1 MVPAMTGTVNELD
14 EDFRYGQLAIEGR
27 LITPDQFD
35 VAMDKAK
42 QASKSLAEV
51 VVNEGWVDRTTSE
64 RLVKA
69 LRRII
74 RDERA
79 KSEGGMLVKKQI
91 GGYKLVRRIG
101 EGGMGEVYLAEQ
113 LSMHRTVALKI
124 LHNKWA
130 DDEEFRKRFLLEA
143 RAAGKLSH
151 VNLISVYD
159 VSKYQGKYYFAM
171 EYVDGVTVEDLIRH
185 EGALPIEKAI
195 DICLQVGQ
203 ALKYLAVHNIVHRD
217 IKPANMMMTKDGVVK
232 LGDFGFIQSA
242 FDTELMQEGTT
253 IGTPDYISPE
263 QACGERNL
271 DARSDIY
278 SLGASM
284 FHMLTGNTLFSGSCS
299 KVMRDHIDTDPPD
312 ITTLRKDIPKDLVR
326 VLRKMIAKQPIDRY
340 QTPDELI
347 KDLEMAKIDVAA
359 EEGQIPSS
367 RSQIM
372 NVISAEKD
380 RITALEEQLKR
391 MGHINTVAV
400 SAAIAGWILLVF
412 FFTMWLLNRPH

>member
-1 MVPAMTGTVNELD
+1 VAGTTGEVD

-35 VAMDKAK
+35 AAMDKVK
-42 QASKSLAEV
+42 QNGKPLSDILVAESM
-51 VVNEGWVDRTTSE
+51 VDQTTAD
-64 RLVKA
+64 RLTKA
-69 LRRII
+69 LRRIM

-113 LSMHRTVALKI
+113 LTMHRTVALKI

-151 VNLISVYD
+151 VNLIQVYD
-159 VSKYQGKYYFAM
+159 VGKYQGKYYFSM
-171 EYVDGVTVEDLIRH
+171 EFVDGVTVEDLIRH
-185 EGALPIEKAI
+185 EGLLTFEKAI
-195 DICLQVGQ
+195 DVCLQVSQ
-203 ALKYLAVHNIVHRD
+203 ALKYLATHNIVHRD
-217 IKPANMMMTKDGVVK
+217 IKPANMMMTKDGTVK
-232 LGDFGFIQSA
+232 LGDFGFIQSV
-242 FDTELMQEGTT
+242 FDAELMQEGTT

-263 QACGERNL
+263 QARGERNL
-271 DARSDIY
+271 DVRSDIY
-278 SLGASM
+278 SLGASL
-284 FHMLTGNTLFSGSCS
+284 FHMLTGATLFSGSCS

-312 ITTLRKDIPKDLVR
+312 IETLRKDIPRDLIR
-326 VLRKMIAKQPIDRY
+326 ILKKMMAKQPIDRY
-340 QTPDELI
+340 QSPDDLI
-347 KDLEMAKIDVAA
+347 KDLEMTKIDVAA
-359 EEGQIPSS
+359 EEGQLPSS

-380 RITALEEQLKR
+380 RIFALENQLKA
-391 MGHINTVAV
+391 HSKIVLTLTAVTVA
-400 SAAIAGWILLVF
+400 GWMLAVVFLVL
-412 FFTMWLLNRPH
+412 WLVK